1 MTSQIMR
8 RNILIPLA
16 ILILGLSP
24 ISSSQTQ
31 ADEPAVLLYQPG
43 GNVIRIEFTNDDL
56 SRVQKEPGFVL
67 HKFEEKG
74 VKLCAERKRISNC
87 IWVCCQ
93 DRVRTC
99 NRVLIAALEQLWG
112 V

>member
-16 ILILGLSP
+16 ILFLCFSP
-24 ISSSQTQ
+24 ITISQTQ
-31 ADEPAVLLYQPG
+31 PDEPAVLFYQPG
-43 GNVIRIEFTNDDL
+43 SNVVRIDFTNDDL

-74 VKLCAERKRISNC
+74 VKICADRKRISNC

-93 DRVRTC
+93 NRVRTC
-99 NRVLIAALEQLWG
+99 NKVLITALEQIWG